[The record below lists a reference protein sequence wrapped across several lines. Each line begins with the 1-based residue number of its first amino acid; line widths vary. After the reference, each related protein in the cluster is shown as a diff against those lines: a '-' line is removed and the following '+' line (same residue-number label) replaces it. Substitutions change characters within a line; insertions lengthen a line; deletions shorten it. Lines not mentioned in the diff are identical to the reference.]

1 MNVFEFSQGCC
12 MVLFLRLWSCQ
23 SFLTTAALFLPA
35 MDLFPLLYSKFFCQ
49 HPCFSCCNYHVKLF
63 WLFRLSWASFILDER
78 CNSLSCLSLFEAE
91 ALNQGLFKSTSL
103 TLSSNPSV
111 IFRCDELHLPFWWW
125 SQSTESW
132 LMPNDLYM
140 HAVFYSWAIAKN
152 HISCVLT
159 FK

>member
-23 SFLTTAALFLPA
+23 SFLTTTALFLPA

-49 HPCFSCCNYHVKLF
+49 PPCFSCCNYHMKLF
-63 WLFRLSWASFILDER
+63 WLFRLSWASFILDVI
-78 CNSLSCLSLFEAE
+78 LSAVSVFLRQKHWIKISIKLHHLRF
-91 ALNQGLFKSTSL
+91 
-103 TLSSNPSV
+103 SSNPSV
-111 IFRCDELHLPFWWW
+111 IFRCDKLHLPFWWW

-152 HISCVLT
+152 RILCVLT